1 MARGLALAG
10 ASVIIVGRNVEKSSA
25 ALRQLQS
32 LGVTAWIPGQARD
45 DML

>member
-1 MARGLALAG
+1 MARGLSLAG

-32 LGVTAWIPGQARD
+32 LGVTACHPGSSPG
-45 DML
+45 